1 VLDAVCL
8 YYRDIFSVA
17 KDKGFL
23 SCSVAKLATI
33 YAQLGFKL
41 DLELSIIC
49 FEFCFVSCS
58 GVVLVGRGRVL
69 FCYRDFDSLFGRTRI
84 PILPD
89 E

>member
-1 VLDAVCL
+1 MLDAVFL

-33 YAQLGFKL
+33 YTQLGFKL

-58 GVVLVGRGRVL
+58 GGVFVGRGRVL
-69 FCYRDFDSLFGRTRI
+69 SCYC
-84 PILPD
+84 
-89 E
+89 